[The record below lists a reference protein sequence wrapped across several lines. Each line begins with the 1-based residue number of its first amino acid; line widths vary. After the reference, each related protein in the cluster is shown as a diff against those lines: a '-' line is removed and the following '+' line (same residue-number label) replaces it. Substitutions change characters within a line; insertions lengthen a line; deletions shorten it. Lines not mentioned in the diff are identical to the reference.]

1 MKKII
6 ETFEKV
12 LADAEFQAAAKEQL
26 QMNVMTPEE
35 YKAYLEDLLV
45 VTNKAYEKDPW

>member
-1 MKKII
+1 MKMLV

-26 QMNVMTPEE
+26 QLNVMNPEE
-35 YKAYLEDLLV
+35 YKAYLEELLV